1 MPPYNI
7 ALVDDHRM
15 FTESLAALIN
25 NLDDYKVT
33 LIAENGLKLQDQLK
47 QAKQAGELPNIV
59 LLDVS
64 MPGMNGY
71 ATAKWLRQE
80 YPEIY
85 VLALST
91 HQAENVIVKMLRMGC
106 RGYIMK
112 ETRPSELRTALNAV
126 IQNGFYFSDYVTG
139 RMVHSLLHEEEAVKL
154 TNRELEFLKLTPTE
168 MTYKEIADAMGISI
182 KTAEGY
188 RESLFQKLN
197 VKSRVGLALY
207 AVKHE
212 LVQL

>member
-1 MPPYNI
+1 MSKYSI

-25 NLDDYKVT
+25 NLDDYCVT
-33 LIAENGLKLQDQLK
+33 FIAENGLKLQEQLK
-47 QAKQAGELPNIV
+47 QTAEQPDII

-64 MPGMNGY
+64 MPSMDGY
-71 ATAKWLRQE
+71 ATAKWLRE
-80 YPEIY
+80 AYPTIY

-91 HQAENVIVKMLRMGC
+91 HQSENVIVKMLRMGC

-126 IQNGFYFSDYVTG
+126 IQNGYYFSEYVTG
-139 RMVHSLLHEEEAVKL
+139 RMVHGIQHEDDAVKL
-154 TNRELEFLKLTPTE
+154 TNRELEFLKLTTTE
-168 MTYKEIADAMGISI
+168 MTYKEIADAMGISV

-188 RESLFQKLN
+188 RESLFQKLR

-212 LVQL
+212 LVQI